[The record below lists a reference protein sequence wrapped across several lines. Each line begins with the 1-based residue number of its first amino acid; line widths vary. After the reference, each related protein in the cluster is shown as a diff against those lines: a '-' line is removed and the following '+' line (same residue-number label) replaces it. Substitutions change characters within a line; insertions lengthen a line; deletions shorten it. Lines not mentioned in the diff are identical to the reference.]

1 MDRSTGQTIGA
12 TQPYLLG
19 FDIGGTKCAVV
30 VGVATTDGFN
40 LLGRRVFATATAPTP
55 ADALARFEVLTGDLL
70 GELGLS
76 LNAFAALGLSCGGP
90 LDSVR
95 GVVLGPPNLPGWD
108 YVPLVDHFGARLGL
122 PTFLQND
129 ADAGALAEWQ
139 WGAGRGSH
147 HMIFLTFGTG
157 MGAGLILNGQLYT
170 GASGMAGEVGHVRL
184 AADGP
189 IGYGKSGSFEGF
201 CSGGGI
207 RQLAQRAVR
216 DAWARGE
223 HVAFCADELALA
235 QLDARRIAEA
245 AREGDPLAQA
255 IVAQCGSYLGRGL
268 ALLIDILNPELIVIG
283 SIFTRAGDLL
293 WPHAQQ
299 QLAAEAL
306 PGAAEHCKVVP
317 AALGEAIGD
326 YAALAVA
333 QYGLRG
339 TTNARM

>member
-1 MDRSTGQTIGA
+1 MNSSA
-12 TQPYLLG
+12 TQAPSAQPYLLG

-30 VGVATTDGFN
+30 VGVVAANGFS
-40 LLGRRVFATATAPTP
+40 LLGRRAFATASAPAP
-55 ADALARFEVLTGDLL
+55 DAALARLEALTDELL
-70 GELGLS
+70 SELKLS
-76 LNAFAALGLSCGGP
+76 LDQFAALGISCGGP

-108 YVPLVDHFGARLGL
+108 HVPLVEHFAARLGL

-139 WGAGRGSH
+139 WGAGRGSR

-157 MGAGLILNGQLYT
+157 MGAGLILNGQLYS

-189 IGYGKSGSFEGF
+189 IGYGKAGSFEGF

-216 DAWARGE
+216 AAWARGE
-223 HVAFCADELALA
+223 RVAFCADEQAVA
-235 QLDARRIAEA
+235 HLDARQVAEA
-245 AREGDPLAQA
+245 ARAGDPLAKA
-255 IVAQCGSYLGRGL
+255 IMNDCGAYLGRGL
-268 ALLIDILNPELIVIG
+268 ALLIDILNPELIVVG
-283 SIFTRAGDLL
+283 SIFTRAADLL
-293 WPHAQQ
+293 WPQAQQ
-299 QLAAEAL
+299 LIAAEAL
-306 PGAAEHCKVVP
+306 PGAAAQCRVVP

-326 YAALAVA
+326 AAALAVA
-333 QYGLRG
+333 QYGLLGRL
-339 TTNARM
+339 